1 MFARQ
6 LKFLRET
13 FFLEEKLCQSLGE
26 VGSARSSPTLG
37 QPTGLFPLQMPTSTQ
52 VRMLQFKAYTQYTA
66 GYILPAGSQLHYVES
81 FLNSKIPPRMLY
93 LEWEILQLSKAAATC
108 FNTKCI
114 KSEIYCFTTCQDTL
128 SSVSET
134 ASTRTDFGGPDGTG
148 EETRVNDC

>member
-26 VGSARSSPTLG
+26 VGSARSSSTLG

-66 GYILPAGSQLHYVES
+66 GYILPAGPQLHYIES

-93 LEWEILQLSKAAATC
+93 LEWEILQLSKAAATMFQYKMHLIRNILFHHLPGYSQLRLRNC
-108 FNTKCI
+108 LHSNR
-114 KSEIYCFTTCQDTL
+114 L
-128 SSVSET
+128 W
-134 ASTRTDFGGPDGTG
+134 RPGRHWR
-148 EETRVNDC
+148 RVNDC